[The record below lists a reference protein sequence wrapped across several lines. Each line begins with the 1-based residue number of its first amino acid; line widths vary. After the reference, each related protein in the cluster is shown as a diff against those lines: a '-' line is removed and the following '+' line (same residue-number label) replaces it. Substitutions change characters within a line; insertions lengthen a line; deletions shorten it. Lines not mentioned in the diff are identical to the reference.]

1 MNISNIAR
9 EAEVSRTTVNGFF
22 EVLEDTLIGFRLPA
36 YSAKLKIR
44 EAKHPKFYFF
54 DSGVVRVL
62 KKKSGPVDV
71 DEVGALLEGF
81 ILHILRSYQ
90 SYKNIC
96 DEIYYWQPTEANSA
110 EVDFLLKKGDNFCA
124 IEVKA
129 TTRIR
134 KQDLMGLQ
142 AISGLPGL
150 RRKILVY
157 RGKERQLLDQQI
169 EVLPIS
175 IFCEVLAKGLGL

>member
-1 MNISNIAR
+1 MENSFS
-9 EAEVSRTTVNGFF
+9 SR
-22 EVLEDTLIGFRLPA
+22 I
-36 YSAKLKIR
+36 
-44 EAKHPKFYFF
+44 
-54 DSGVVRVL
+54 
-62 KKKSGPVDV
+62 
-71 DEVGALLEGF
+71 
-81 ILHILRSYQ
+81 
-90 SYKNIC
+90 
-96 DEIYYWQPTEANSA
+96 
-110 EVDFLLKKGDNFCA
+110 KKGDSFCA

-175 IFCEVLAKGLGL
+175 VFCEVLAKGLGL